1 MNPTSVNINDRESIA
16 KLDASNMLGSIE
28 ALGKQL
34 GHAWE
39 ETRDIVISP
48 KKPITKVVL
57 AGMGGSGLGADV
69 IKHLFL
75 ESLTLP
81 FDYIHGYTLPGY
93 VDDETLIILS
103 SYSGNT
109 EEVLECAKQAQQK
122 NATIVCIT
130 AGGEL
135 ADLAEKNHW
144 PIYKIDPKFNPSGQ
158 PRMAMGYSVVGILGL
173 CERAGIISLTESE
186 LAETTALITQLC
198 QDYTVEVG
206 QETNPAKLLAFSMF
220 TKQLVLIAPDFLEG
234 AIHVATNQSNE
245 NGKTFTSYFVVP
257 EMNHHLLE
265 ALRFPAHLHDSHFVV
280 FFQSHLANPNNQL
293 RTTLS
298 QQVFEDHDIETMKI
312 TLEGNTKL
320 AQIFELIT
328 LMSFATF
335 YQCLLEEVNPSP
347 IPVVESFKELLKKER
362 ATR

>member
-1 MNPTSVNINDRESIA
+1 M
-16 KLDASNMLGSIE
+16 
-28 ALGKQL
+28 
-34 GHAWE
+34 
-39 ETRDIVISP
+39 
-48 KKPITKVVL
+48 
-57 AGMGGSGLGADV
+57 
-69 IKHLFL
+69 
-75 ESLTLP
+75 
-81 FDYIHGYTLPGY
+81 
-93 VDDETLIILS
+93 
-103 SYSGNT
+103 
-109 EEVLECAKQAQQK
+109 
-122 NATIVCIT
+122 
-130 AGGEL
+130 
-135 ADLAEKNHW
+135 
-144 PIYKIDPKFNPSGQ
+144 
-158 PRMAMGYSVVGILGL
+158 

-245 NGKTFTSYFVVP
+245 NGKTFTSTLSCPRWTTTYSRLSVSSSPPWLSFC
-257 EMNHHLLE
+257 
-265 ALRFPAHLHDSHFVV
+265 RFL
-280 FFQSHLANPNNQL
+280 QSHLANQ
-293 RTTLS
+293 TTSCMTLS

-347 IPVVESFKELLKKER
+347 IPVVESFKELLKRASNSVER
-362 ATR
+362 CPLLMVW